1 MLWISLLLTRFPS
14 LPTPCRW
21 QDSDA
26 PAWPLF
32 VPGIIL
38 IGFDYVAV
46 LFDLFMRPAEVTGV
60 HVLREQ
66 QRPPR
71 AAREGASAPSTA
83 PAETIPVALQLTLRK

>member
-1 MLWISLLLTRFPS
+1 MWISLLLTRCPS
-14 LPTPCRW
+14 LATPG

-46 LFDLFMRPAEVTGV
+46 LVDLFMRPAEVTGV
-60 HVLREQ
+60 RVLWEQ

-71 AAREGASAPSTA
+71 AVREGASAPSAA
-83 PAETIPVALQLTLRK
+83 PEKAVPVALQLTLRK